1 MNPID
6 ENSREYKALK
16 QLEDALNSTCW
27 NHRKFADGIR
37 TMHPYLQAIFFNTLK
52 ACLDHFADPE
62 KRVDGRNEHCK
73 NIAQSVL
80 KATKDIW

>member
-6 ENSREYKALK
+6 ETSREYKDHK
-16 QLEDALNSTCW
+16 QLEDALNSTSW
-27 NHRKFADGIR
+27 SPSRFADSIR
-37 TMHPYLQAIFFNTLK
+37 TMHPYLQSTLFRTLK

-73 NIAQSVL
+73 DIAQSVL

>member
-6 ENSREYKALK
+6 ENSREYKAIK

-27 NHRKFADGIR
+27 DHRKFADCIR
-37 TMHPYLQAIFFNTLK
+37 TMHPYLQSTLFRTLK

-73 NIAQSVL
+73 NIAQQVIE
-80 KATKDIW
+80 ATKDIW

>member
-1 MNPID
+1 MEDLKNT
-6 ENSREYKALK
+6 SEYKLA
-16 QLEDALNSTCW
+16 EHIENVINSTTFSPT
-27 NHRKFADGIR
+27 KFAECIKF
-37 TMHPYLQAIFFNTLK
+37 MHPYLQATFFRVIRASLQ
-52 ACLDHFADPE
+52 HFADPE